1 MFVLVVFSLLSSYR
15 HVPCSI
21 YRCLIKPSHPWSPA
35 NILYCTQPH
44 LYHPTS
50 HRTLLLWASL
60 SLYSLSTHAWWV
72 LHCIYLFYNKNV
84 EKQNIVACWSVCM
97 FDPML
102 TFSVSWQPLQRVD
115 NEVDLR
121 GDQHPLGT
129 FSYPPSH
136 HPPALPPSLPLQYLP
151 QEPLHQELPFGV
163 VRQPVTHTVK
173 QINNWSS
180 IFQGTNI
187 NDSFTAAKSWMS
199 PSNVTVTFSWLN
211 VMYFLPLPA
220 IFIFISQ
227 DKVSSW

>member
-1 MFVLVVFSLLSSYR
+1 ML
-15 HVPCSI
+15 
-21 YRCLIKPSHPWSPA
+21 
-35 NILYCTQPH
+35 N
-44 LYHPTS
+44 
-50 HRTLLLWASL
+50 
-60 SLYSLSTHAWWV
+60 
-72 LHCIYLFYNKNV
+72 
-84 EKQNIVACWSVCM
+84 
-97 FDPML
+97 PML

-163 VRQPVTHTVK
+163 VRQPVTRTVK

-187 NDSFTAAKSWMS
+187 NVSFTAAKSWMI
-199 PSNVTVTFSWLN
+199 
-211 VMYFLPLPA
+211 LPML
-220 IFIFISQ
+220 Q
-227 DKVSSW
+227 LHCLD